1 MHRHPNNCDLTIADV
16 HIIFS
21 VITFHL
27 SSNIHSMKKNS
38 ATVLRVWKSLIDPWC
53 RTDAS
58 NLQTH
63 HKARSVVLSSHN
75 NLLFFTRSSL
85 FAATGALPSPLTEP
99 GHMALQSVK
108 TENDNVLTTIWL
120 AAGLLLPSTSIRAS
134 RCITLAEI
142 GSNQS
147 LVLPNR
153 RSRFR
158 ALLPRCCCLVSL
170 CSFDRCTILSAS
182 SLLLPCIVTQT
193 CLEKSRH
200 QTFDIE
206 FSVSYYTVCWEL
218 TTAVV

>member
-1 MHRHPNNCDLTIADV
+1 MSYRRVQFAD
-16 HIIFS
+16 
-21 VITFHL
+21 
-27 SSNIHSMKKNS
+27 
-38 ATVLRVWKSLIDPWC
+38 PP
-53 RTDAS
+53 
-58 NLQTH
+58 Q
-63 HKARSVVLSSHN
+63 
-75 NLLFFTRSSL
+75 SSL
-85 FAATGALPSPLTEP
+85 CRLVVTQQPSFFYALFSLCCYWCSTLSPDGTGSHGIAKCKNGTW
-99 GHMALQSVK
+99 QCF
-108 TENDNVLTTIWL
+108 TTIWL

-134 RCITLAEI
+134 RCITLPEI

-206 FSVSYYTVCWEL
+206 FSVNYYTVCWEL